1 VIDGIVRG
9 REVDAPFSAQADVI
23 VVGSGAG
30 GAVVAR
36 ELAAA
41 GWSVLVVEEGGY
53 WRPEDYSAMTPSN
66 MFRRMAREA
75 ALGTAIGI
83 GETPLIAVLAGKCV
97 GGSSVLTGGVCFRI
111 PERVLAAWVGELG
124 LAQMSPDALDP
135 HFADVERAMDV
146 ETVPAHMRSRS
157 TELFVEGAA
166 KLGIRMKPL
175 RRNTRGCKGAARCNF
190 GCPHF
195 AKMSVDVSY
204 LPDACAHGARILSD
218 ALVER
223 VLVTAGRATGVEG
236 RFLDR
241 TGEPRV
247 AFRIA
252 AKTVVVACGALHT
265 PLLLRRTG
273 LRGRQL
279 GRGLTLHPSVRV
291 FGIFDEQVD
300 GWDGAFQSAY
310 SDDLEQDGITLIS
323 AYGTANLLA
332 GGFPGVGPEHRK
344 FVHMIPQTAVF
355 GAMIRDDGGGRVRRW
370 LSREPLVSYRMAVRD
385 RERIWRAVR
394 ILAQMAFA
402 AGARQVILPVFGAPP
417 IASTQELDAFLA
429 RPPSLRRLECVAFHP
444 LGSAKMS
451 AEADRGI
458 VKPSGET
465 WAVDNLFVADGS
477 VLPTSIGVNSQLPVM
492 AVARKIAHGI
502 ADRRKPTT
510 RNARTQGTQRPPEQ
524 LL

>member
-1 VIDGIVRG
+1 VIDAVVRG
-9 REVDAPFSAQADVI
+9 REVGVPLSAQADVI

-36 ELAAA
+36 ELANA

-53 WRPEDYSAMTPSN
+53 WIPEHYSAMTPSH

-75 ALGTAIGI
+75 ALAAAVGI

-97 GGSSVLTGGVCFRI
+97 GGSSVLTGGVCFRV
-111 PERVLAAWVGELG
+111 PEEVLGTWVHDLG
-124 LAQMSPDALDP
+124 LTQMSPEALDP
-135 HFADVERAMDV
+135 HFAAVERAIEV
-146 ETVPAHMRSRS
+146 EAVPTHMRSRS

-223 VLVTAGRATGVEG
+223 VVFTGGRATGVRG
-236 RFLDR
+236 RFLDE

-247 AFRIA
+247 PFQIA
-252 AKTVVVACGALHT
+252 AKIVVVACGALHT
-265 PLLLRRTG
+265 PLLLRRSG
-273 LRGRQL
+273 LRGPRL

-291 FGIFDEQVD
+291 YGIFDERVD
-300 GWDGAFQSAY
+300 GWDGAFQSVY
-310 SDDLEQDGITLIS
+310 SDDFEHDGITLIS

-332 GGFPGVGPEHRK
+332 GGFPGVGREHRRL
-344 FVHMIPQTAVF
+344 VHRIPHTAVF
-355 GAMIRDDGGGRVRRW
+355 GAMIHDEGGGSVRRW
-370 LSREPLVSYRMAVRD
+370 LSREPLVSYRLAARD
-385 RERIWRAVR
+385 GERMRRAMR
-394 ILAQMAFA
+394 ILAEMAFA
-402 AGARQVILPVFGAPP
+402 AGARQVILPIFGAPP
-417 IASTQELDAFLA
+417 VASTKELDVLLA
-429 RPPSLRRLECVAFHP
+429 RRPSLRRVECVAFHP

-451 AEADRGI
+451 THPSRGV

-465 WAVDNLFVADGS
+465 WGADNLFVADGS

-492 AVARKIAHGI
+492 AVARQIAHGI
-502 ADRRKPTT
+502 AE
-510 RNARTQGTQRPPEQ
+510 NASHHV
-524 LL
+524 L